1 MTPPAAEE
9 FHISPHVSMRF
20 FCAQKQTNKI
30 VNKNKMKEKQAW
42 EKKCIHY
49 NRQIVGKKYSRKIHE
64 KSVDKEKQID
74 YNQANGLS
82 N

>member
-1 MTPPAAEE
+1 
-9 FHISPHVSMRF
+9 
-20 FCAQKQTNKI
+20 
-30 VNKNKMKEKQAW
+30 MKEKQAR